1 MAWSGLLSNFAGGVF
16 LVILRPFKVG
26 DFVTAAGVTGT
37 VEEIGLF
44 AMTLDTPDNREDH
57 HR

>member
-1 MAWSGLLSNFAGGVF
+1 MAWSGLLSNFAGVVF
-16 LVILRPFKVG
+16 LVILQPFKVG

-44 AMTLDTPDNREDH
+44 ATTLDTPDQP
-57 HR
+57 